1 MGFFVLMK
9 LLALRMWPLMQT
21 TCLFMSPSEKIT
33 NIGKV
38 TPYLARSRKP
48 SCPVSITERIIK
60 VLSQSNSSHPLVPR
74 IVRSKSGEYFH
85 ASMGVSISTLT
96 EEFKKYIQ
104 PFESTA
110 RIVWGLVQRRT
121 PFASAYRAIYWI
133 CVLGGGVLPRRT
145 DTLKIQLKIVWAFQ
159 NRFCSAKGI
168 LYASLQFIVI

>member
-1 MGFFVLMK
+1 
-9 LLALRMWPLMQT
+9 
-21 TCLFMSPSEKIT
+21 MSPSEKIT

-110 RIVWGLVQRRT
+110 RIV
-121 PFASAYRAIYWI
+121 
-133 CVLGGGVLPRRT
+133 
-145 DTLKIQLKIVWAFQ
+145 
-159 NRFCSAKGI
+159 
-168 LYASLQFIVI
+168 